1 MEYTSHEE
9 MLVSE
14 LTRTLAV
21 VTAAGVDRPAVDR
34 LRNIIESDRSQSEK
48 FDLLTAWLKD
58 TGNGTKLD

>member
-1 MEYTSHEE
+1 